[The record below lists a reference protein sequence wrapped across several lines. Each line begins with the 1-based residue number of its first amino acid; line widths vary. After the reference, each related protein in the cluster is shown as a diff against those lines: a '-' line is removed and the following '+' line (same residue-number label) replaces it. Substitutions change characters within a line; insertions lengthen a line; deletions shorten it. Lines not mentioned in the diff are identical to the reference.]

1 MRKHLAFALL
11 TLLSANVIPALA
23 QKPAPDAATIE
34 RRTESILSKMTL
46 EEKIDLLGGVDGF
59 FIRGIPRL
67 GLPRLKMADGP
78 MGVRNFGPATAM
90 AAGIGLA
97 ATWNTALAERVG
109 AEIGRDARAK
119 GVNFLLGPGVNIHR
133 APMNGRN
140 FEYFGEDPFLASRIA
155 VGYIKGVQAQGV
167 SATIKHY
174 MGNNSEFDRHNTD
187 SIIDERTMREI
198 YLPVFEAAVKEA
210 KVGAIMDSYNL
221 TNGTHLTQ
229 NGYLNTDVA
238 KNEWGFHGIIMSDW
252 SSTYDGIAAANSG
265 LDLEMPAGAFMN
277 RQTMLPAIQQ
287 GKVTVA
293 TIDEKVRRILRLAI
307 RFGWLD
313 RDQTDLSI
321 PRYNQ
326 QGRAVALAAAR
337 ESQVLLKNEGGL
349 LPLNKSKI
357 RSIAVIGPN
366 AYPAVPVGGGSARV
380 EPFVATSILEGI
392 SNYLGVAVPVY
403 YARGLPSP
411 GEMADA
417 TSFTTELANGQPG
430 LRTEYFKSD
439 DLQGTPV
446 TTRTEQHINFRP
458 GIRTELPAGS
468 LSARWT
474 GYYVVKDPGNYDIF
488 VASSGEDG
496 GYYRLYLDDKVVF
509 DSWSTARA
517 AVGQARVALDTAA
530 HKIVLEQHGRSRWVG
545 GRFQL
550 GISRSGALVD
560 AETKKLAASAD
571 VVVLA
576 AGFDPG
582 SESEGA
588 DRTFSL
594 PPGQDQLIQEIAAAN
609 KNTIV
614 VLTSGGN
621 VAMSAWLDRVPALI
635 EMWYPGQEGGR
646 ALAEIL
652 CGEVNPS
659 GRLPVTFER
668 RWEDNPVHD
677 SYYPAAGT
685 NRVVYKEGVFVGYRG
700 YEKNGTKPQFP
711 FGYGLS
717 FTSFKYSNLAI
728 KTIANGDATNL
739 RYEVSFDV
747 KNTGSIDGADVAQVY
762 VGDTHAKVPR
772 PAKELKGFTKVSLRA
787 GETKRVTVPLDG
799 RALSYYDANG
809 KQWRADA
816 GDFEVLVGR
825 SAEQIELRGK
835 ITLAAALTTNNGHR

>member
-1 MRKHLAFALL
+1 M
-11 TLLSANVIPALA
+11 
-23 QKPAPDAATIE
+23 
-34 RRTESILSKMTL
+34 
-46 EEKIDLLGGVDGF
+46 
-59 FIRGIPRL
+59 
-67 GLPRLKMADGP
+67 
-78 MGVRNFGPATAM
+78 
-90 AAGIGLA
+90 
-97 ATWNTALAERVG
+97 
-109 AEIGRDARAK
+109 
-119 GVNFLLGPGVNIHR
+119 
-133 APMNGRN
+133 
-140 FEYFGEDPFLASRIA
+140 
-155 VGYIKGVQAQGV
+155 
-167 SATIKHY
+167 
-174 MGNNSEFDRHNTD
+174 
-187 SIIDERTMREI
+187 
-198 YLPVFEAAVKEA
+198 
-210 KVGAIMDSYNL
+210 
-221 TNGTHLTQ
+221 
-229 NGYLNTDVA
+229 
-238 KNEWGFHGIIMSDW
+238 
-252 SSTYDGIAAANSG
+252 
-265 LDLEMPAGAFMN
+265 
-277 RQTMLPAIQQ
+277 
-287 GKVTVA
+287 
-293 TIDEKVRRILRLAI
+293 
-307 RFGWLD
+307 
-313 RDQTDLSI
+313 
-321 PRYNQ
+321 
-326 QGRAVALAAAR
+326 
-337 ESQVLLKNEGGL
+337 
-349 LPLNKSKI
+349 
-357 RSIAVIGPN
+357 
-366 AYPAVPVGGGSARV
+366 
-380 EPFVATSILEGI
+380 
-392 SNYLGVAVPVY
+392 
-403 YARGLPSP
+403 
-411 GEMADA
+411 
-417 TSFTTELANGQPG
+417 
-430 LRTEYFKSD
+430 
-439 DLQGTPV
+439 
-446 TTRTEQHINFRP
+446 
-458 GIRTELPAGS
+458 
-468 LSARWT
+468 
-474 GYYVVKDPGNYDIF
+474 
-488 VASSGEDG
+488 
-496 GYYRLYLDDKVVF
+496 
-509 DSWSTARA
+509 
-517 AVGQARVALDTAA
+517 
-530 HKIVLEQHGRSRWVG
+530 
-545 GRFQL
+545 

-728 KTIANGDATNL
+728 KTIANGHSTNP

-787 GETKRVTVPLDG
+787 GETKRVTVPLNG

-835 ITLAAALTTNNGHR
+835 ITLAAALTTGNNGHR